1 MNELHRIQIYDNWET
16 LTSRIRMNDVKRR
29 FLEQNNHWYR
39 WTKALRINDL
49 RKKIPF
55 YDEQLKQKKIE
66 NESGINKAWQLPNV
80 VREKEASERKEKEGN
95 WKIDQLTNSAPQ
107 RNWFRI
113 IKGIRKKMYST
124 QFFDGYV
131 SEKEVYAESEKEE
144 HDEQEEEAEES
155 SE

>member
-1 MNELHRIQIYDNWET
+1 MNELHKIQIYDNWET

-55 YDEQLKQKKIE
+55 YDEKFQQKIV
-66 NESGINKAWQLPNV
+66 NESGINKAWQLPNID
-80 VREKEASERKEKEGN
+80 REKEASGRIKSN
-95 WKIDQLTNSAPQ
+95 WKIEQFEVTNNAPQ
-107 RNWFRI
+107 TNWFRI

-131 SEKEVYAESEKEE
+131 SEKEVYAESEKE
-144 HDEQEEEAEES
+144 QEEAEES